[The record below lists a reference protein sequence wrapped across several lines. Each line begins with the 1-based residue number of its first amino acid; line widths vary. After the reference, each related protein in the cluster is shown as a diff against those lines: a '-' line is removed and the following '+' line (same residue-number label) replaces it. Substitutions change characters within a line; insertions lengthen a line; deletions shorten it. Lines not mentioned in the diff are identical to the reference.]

1 MTGLHMEEMEREEEI
16 GRWKGRKGVREVEK
30 EREYK
35 QGKKDE
41 EISIYYSSVSIKGT
55 FALLLKLI
63 TFNIIML

>member
-1 MTGLHMEEMEREEEI
+1 MEREEEI
-16 GRWKGRKGVREVEK
+16 GGWEGRKGVREVEK

-41 EISIYYSSVSIKGT
+41 EISTYSSVSIKGT

>member
-1 MTGLHMEEMEREEEI
+1 MGLHMEEMEREEEI
-16 GRWKGRKGVREVEK
+16 GGWKGRKEVREVEK

-35 QGKKDE
+35 QAKKDE
-41 EISIYYSSVSIKGT
+41 EISTYSSVSIKGT